1 MAAFLDLNGCA
12 LEVEEADVVRV
23 MNAVAAGEMGEAEFA
38 GWVRA
43 HRWQRRRDV
52 YATSLKNGRSRLRR
66 DGVACLQPA
75 SGATCVVAP
84 ET

>member
-38 GWVRA
+38 GWMRA
-43 HRWQRRRDV
+43 H
-52 YATSLKNGRSRLRR
+52 A
-66 DGVACLQPA
+66 VA
-75 SGATCVVAP
+75 AP
-84 ET
+84 